1 MRCVSRYAKKRQEV
15 DRGAEVLATVITL
28 ICYVIYK
35 NYGWD
40 RQMLQDLI
48 DEVYAKVVEADHG
61 DTDWIKGVEFWRSM
75 MGLKI

>member
-61 DTDWIKGVEFWRSM
+61 DTDWIKGVEFWRNT